1 MTDDLISR
9 QAAIE
14 ALDGI
19 CDRECEYSKK
29 QRAVMCASC
38 HLGSAFDA
46 IDELPS
52 IAPVKHGKW
61 IDHAM
66 DYWCSECGGRIQK
79 EQAKIFSIC
88 PYCEAKMDKGE
99 DE

>member
-1 MTDDLISR
+1 MDDIISR
-9 QAAIE
+9 QAAIH
-14 ALDGI
+14 AFDGI

-52 IAPVKHGKW
+52 AERLGRWVNSEIPNEKYV
-61 IDHAM
+61 
-66 DYWCSECGGRIQK
+66 CSVCGGACWYYDVQG
-79 EQAKIFSIC
+79 EVAKSAYC
-88 PYCEAKMDKGE
+88 PNCGAKME
-99 DE
+99 E